1 MNIAKI
7 INYKLKNQ
15 MQYILFQKETIGI
28 KITIQLKK
36 NFFKMLNMKNSKN
49 LVINK
54 LFKDGYC
61 IIENFLNKH
70 ECRKIIL
77 EIENLKKKL
86 SKNKKFKN

>member
-1 MNIAKI
+1 
-7 INYKLKNQ
+7 
-15 MQYILFQKETIGI
+15 
-28 KITIQLKK
+28 
-36 NFFKMLNMKNSKN
+36 MLNMKNSKN

-77 EIENLKKKL
+77 EIENLKKKII
-86 SKNKKFKN
+86 KK

>member
-1 MNIAKI
+1 
-7 INYKLKNQ
+7 
-15 MQYILFQKETIGI
+15 
-28 KITIQLKK
+28 
-36 NFFKMLNMKNSKN
+36 MLNMKNSKN

-77 EIENLKKKL
+77 EIENLKKNYQKIKSL
-86 SKNKKFKN
+86 KMKA

>member
-1 MNIAKI
+1 MNTAKI
-7 INYKLKNQ
+7 INYKLKNW
-15 MQYILFQKETIGI
+15 MQYILFQTEIIGI

-70 ECRKIIL
+70 ECKKIISEQNNFFMKYQML
-77 EIENLKKKL
+77 TKRL
-86 SKNKKFKN
+86 